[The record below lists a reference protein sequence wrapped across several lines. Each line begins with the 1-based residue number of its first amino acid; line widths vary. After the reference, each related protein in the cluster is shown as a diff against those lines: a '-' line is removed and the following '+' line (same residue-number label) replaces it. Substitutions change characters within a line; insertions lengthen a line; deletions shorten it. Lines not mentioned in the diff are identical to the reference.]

1 MSPDWEAA
9 IEAIADPRDRRAVR
23 ALLDVA
29 QHHLGDFTRERG
41 PRPQGRAPD
50 AHRWEVQA
58 DVEHEPD
65 VVSYLVDAPD
75 REAARARIGART
87 EVEAVH
93 EVIHV
98 FGRAEP

>member
-1 MSPDWEAA
+1 MSADWEAA

-41 PRPQGRAPD
+41 PRPRGLD
-50 AHRWEVQA
+50 AHRWEVRCEIA
-58 DVEHEPD
+58 HEPD

-87 EVEAVH
+87 EFEAVD
-93 EVIHV
+93 EVIRL
-98 FGRAEP
+98 GRADP

>member
-1 MSPDWEAA
+1 MSADWEAA

-29 QHHLGDFTRERG
+29 QHHLGDFARERG
-41 PRPQGRAPD
+41 PRPRGLAPD
-50 AHRWEVQA
+50 QSRWEVRCA
-58 DVEHEPD
+58 VAHERD
-65 VVSYLVDAPD
+65 VVSYLVDAAD
-75 REAARARIGART
+75 AEAARARIADRP

-98 FGRAEP
+98 FGRD